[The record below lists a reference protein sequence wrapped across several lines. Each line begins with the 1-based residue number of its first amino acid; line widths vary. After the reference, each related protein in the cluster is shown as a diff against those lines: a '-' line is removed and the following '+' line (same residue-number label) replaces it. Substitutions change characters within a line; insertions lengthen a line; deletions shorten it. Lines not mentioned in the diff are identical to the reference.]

1 MNRLKILFLMIMV
14 VRMDEFP
21 TTIFCG
27 SVYCEFL
34 ITKGDYIIYDQLS
47 LYQLDKFLHPF
58 RIANP
63 KH

>member
-1 MNRLKILFLMIMV
+1 MV

-34 ITKGDYIIYDQLS
+34 ITKGDSIIYDQLS